1 MGISVMDE
9 QVPGD
14 WGYLPGLQV
23 DTKVHAGISSS
34 TPILRTSQLKAAQ
47 VS

>member
-1 MGISVMDE
+1 MMVMDE

-14 WGYLPGLQV
+14 WDYLLGLQV
-23 DTKVHAGISSS
+23 DTKVHAGVSST
-34 TPILRTSQLKAAQ
+34 TPILWISQLKAAQ